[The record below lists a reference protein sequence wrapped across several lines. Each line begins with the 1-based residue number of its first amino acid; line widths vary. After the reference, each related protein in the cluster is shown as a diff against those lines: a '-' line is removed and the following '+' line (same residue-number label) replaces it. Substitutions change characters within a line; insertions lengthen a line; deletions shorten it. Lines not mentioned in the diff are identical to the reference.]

1 MLLLFSM
8 PCHVGV
14 EKYYSYFPGTRI
26 FCRYKPPDQV
36 AEIFRQG
43 LVEGEK
49 QVRDDENYDDG
60 SWGMRI

>member
-1 MLLLFSM
+1 MDFLYDYIFLKKCL
-8 PCHVGV
+8 
-14 EKYYSYFPGTRI
+14 YNI

-49 QVRDDENYDDG
+49 QVRGDENYDDG
-60 SWGMRI
+60 GWKMRI